1 MCKPA
6 VAVAAGGE
14 ITHGVLQQMVKARV
28 KEVLAGCFQQGVAQ
42 GFWPPAAGGAY
53 TVEVPKHEGQ
63 GDFSTNLALIVAGR
77 EKKKPRDVARQ
88 LADMLAVHDD
98 LFAKVEVAGPG
109 FVNVFIN
116 PAVWQS
122 VLVPVC
128 TLDKTY
134 GASSVGNG
142 RRVLVEFVSANPT
155 GPLSI
160 GHGRQAVLGDAI
172 ARLLAGTGHAV
183 TREYYYNNAGRQMR
197 VLGESTRTRY
207 LELLGRPAAF
217 PEDGYQGDYIR
228 DIAAAIYEETGDSL
242 ADCQD
247 VAPFKDKAEK
257 VIFAD
262 IRNTLDRLGI
272 RFDNYYNEHSLYQN
286 GLVDDVVR
294 LLRAKG
300 LVYDRDGAVW
310 FKTTELGLD
319 QDRVIIKSSG
329 EPTYRLPDIAYHR
342 EKFRR
347 EFDWLVDIFGAD
359 HIATVPDVLAG
370 VRALGYDDTKVT
382 VVIHQFVTLT
392 RDGKQVKMSTRKA
405 TFITVDELLDEV
417 GPDVMRFFFLM
428 RKADSQLEFDLDL
441 ATRQSQ
447 ENPVYYVQYA
457 NARLASIQKKAK
469 EKGVARGAI
478 AAAPLT
484 KLVLAE
490 ELAMLKS
497 IAAYPALVEGAALEL
512 APHRIIFFLMDLAG
526 QFHRYYNRHMV
537 ISEDAE
543 LSRARLWLAEGLRIV
558 FRNGLQSVG
567 LNAPESM

>member
-1 MCKPA
+1 
-6 VAVAAGGE
+6 
-14 ITHGVLQQMVKARV
+14 MVKARV
-28 KEVLAGCFQQGVAQ
+28 KEVLDDCFQRGAAQ
-42 GFWPPAAGGAY
+42 GFWSPAAGGAY
-53 TVEVPKHEGQ
+53 AVEVPKHEGQ
-63 GDFSTNLALIVAGR
+63 GDFSTNMALIIAGR
-77 EKKKPRDVARQ
+77 EKKRPRDVAQQ
-88 LADMLAVHDD
+88 LADMLAAHND
-98 LFAKVEVAGPG
+98 LFVRVEVAGPG
-109 FVNVFIN
+109 FVNLFIT

-128 TLDKTY
+128 THDKTY
-134 GASSVGNG
+134 GASAVGHG

-172 ARLLAGTGHAV
+172 ARLLTLTGHAV
-183 TREYYYNNAGRQMR
+183 TREYYYNDAGRQMR
-197 VLGESTRTRY
+197 VLGESTRARY

-228 DIAAAIYEETGDSL
+228 DIAAAIHREAGDSL
-242 ADCQD
+242 AECQD
-247 VAPFKDKAEK
+247 VAPFKDKAEA

-272 RFDNYYNEHSLYQN
+272 RFDSYYNEHSLYEN
-286 GLVDDVVR
+286 GLIDDVVR
-294 LLRAKG
+294 LLRDKG

-310 FKTTELGLD
+310 FKTTEFGLD

-370 VRALGYDDTKVT
+370 VRALGYDDAKVT

-405 TFITVDELLDEV
+405 TFVTVDELLEEV

-457 NARLASIQKKAK
+457 NARLASIQKKAQD
-469 EKGVARGAI
+469 KGVGRGVVT
-478 AAAPLT
+478 AASLT
-484 KLVLAE
+484 RLTLPE

-497 IAAYPALVEGAALEL
+497 IAAFPTLVESAALEL
-512 APHRIIFFLMDLAG
+512 SPHRIIFFLIDLAG
-526 QFHRYYNRHMV
+526 QFHSYYNKHLV
-537 ISEDAE
+537 ISDDAE

-558 FRNGLQSVG
+558 FRNGLESVG
-567 LNAPESM
+567 LTAPESM